1 MSYISSAKKKDS
13 NELSFTVTRGFDLLL
28 SRYQKLFA
36 QRIIGNAGDR
46 RTFFCTPFS
55 DLNMLL
61 NLLSMLDCLSF
72 SVEGG
77 GSPCVFIRFHE
88 PDTLE
93 KLAFSDDYHNLI
105 LDTNEQIFQEQIDL
119 FTFFFGTDKLTDE
132 QRWDFVEDYFT
143 GMGVEELTKKFG

>member
-1 MSYISSAKKKDS
+1 
-13 NELSFTVTRGFDLLL
+13 
-28 SRYQKLFA
+28 
-36 QRIIGNAGDR
+36 
-46 RTFFCTPFS
+46 
-55 DLNMLL
+55 
-61 NLLSMLDCLSF
+61 MLDCLSF